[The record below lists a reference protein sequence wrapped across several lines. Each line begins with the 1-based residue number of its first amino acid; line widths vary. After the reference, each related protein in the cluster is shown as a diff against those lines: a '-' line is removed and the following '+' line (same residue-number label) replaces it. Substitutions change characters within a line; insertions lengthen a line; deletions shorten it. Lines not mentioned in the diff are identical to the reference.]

1 MVRKLFTDYDEV
13 QGILTRWQHKEGRLN
28 TSEQRTLHHFITSVS
43 NDRWNRHFKNKHRDW
58 VSTVEM
64 RLQVP
69 MVLMDYMLTRKSVRV
84 KGANGYYCEVDNPQY
99 KTLGLILYEFRIQ
112 FPRIVSTLTAWS
124 TGITI
129 NSEVVNWYQLIQ
141 TTEHNE
147 LHKSLI
153 AIRQVAKERGVEL
166 YTTHRYELLN
176 EVWTRLYNK
185 PSLPLLNQYIQSTRY
200 RRRAYIL
207 YAAADILAY
216 RVKVNDDMYNK
227 GYGYGRHNLLRDLH
241 HDNTNYD
248 D

>member
-1 MVRKLFTDYDEV
+1 
-13 QGILTRWQHKEGRLN
+13 
-28 TSEQRTLHHFITSVS
+28 
-43 NDRWNRHFKNKHRDW
+43 
-58 VSTVEM
+58 
-64 RLQVP
+64 LQVP

-129 NSEVVNWYQLIQ
+129 NSEVANWYHLIQ

-241 HDNTNYD
+241 HDNTNYE
-248 D
+248 